1 MLRLG
6 FRGYLNKEVMKNYV
20 LLAMSIFMF
29 SVVSCKD
36 DKNSNAPVR
45 ETILKGSTSIIVDET
60 LLPIIEDQIEVFE
73 SAYDATI
80 TAVPRSEA
88 EAIRSFT
95 QDTANIVILARKL
108 TDQELKIFEQKKII
122 AKQTKFASDG
132 IALIANQRS
141 KDSVIDMASVVA
153 FMKGEKSTAIKGLV
167 FDNPNSST
175 ARYITEMAS
184 LKALPES
191 GVFSFSTNSEAI
203 KFISENEGMI
213 GVVGLNWLVEP
224 TEDNQSIL
232 KNVKVLGV
240 KGIGGTEFVTPSQN
254 NIAEGRYPLARD
266 LFIINAQG
274 FAGLGMGFGSFI
286 TGERGQRI
294 ILKSGLL
301 PVRMPGRK
309 IIIKDNKSQKK

>member
-1 MLRLG
+1 
-6 FRGYLNKEVMKNYV
+6 MKNYALIAISMFV
-20 LLAMSIFMF
+20 FSIIG
-29 SVVSCKD
+29 CKNGND
-36 DKNSNAPVR
+36 GEEVVR

-60 LLPIIEDQIEVFE
+60 LLPIIEDQIQVFE
-73 SAYDATI
+73 SAYEAKI

-95 QDTANIVILARKL
+95 EDTANIVVLARKL
-108 TDQELKIFEQKKII
+108 NEQELKIFEQKKIV

-132 IALIANQRS
+132 IALITNSKS
-141 KDSVIDMASVVA
+141 KDSVIDMKSLISFV
-153 FMKGEKSTAIKGLV
+153 KGNTSTAFKGLV

-175 ARYITEMAS
+175 ARYIIEMAG
-184 LKALPES
+184 LKELPEN
-191 GVFSFSTNSEAI
+191 GIFSYNTNSEAI

-224 TEDNQSIL
+224 SEENQSL
-232 KNVKVLGV
+232 LENVKVLGV
-240 KGIGGTEFVTPSQN
+240 KAVNGAEYVTPSQN

-301 PVRMPGRK
+301 PVRMPSRK
-309 IIIKDNKSQKK
+309 IIIKENKSQKK

>member
-1 MLRLG
+1 
-6 FRGYLNKEVMKNYV
+6 MKNYALIAISMFV
-20 LLAMSIFMF
+20 FSIIG
-29 SVVSCKD
+29 CKNGND
-36 DKNSNAPVR
+36 GEEVVR

-60 LLPIIEDQIEVFE
+60 LLPIIEDQIQVFE
-73 SAYDATI
+73 SAYEAKI

-95 QDTANIVILARKL
+95 EDTANIVVLARKL
-108 TDQELKIFEQKKII
+108 NEQELKIFEQKKIV

-132 IALIANQRS
+132 IALITNSKS
-141 KDSVIDMASVVA
+141 KDSVIDMKSLISFV
-153 FMKGEKSTAIKGLV
+153 KGNTSTAIKGLV

-175 ARYITEMAS
+175 ARYIIEMAG
-184 LKALPES
+184 LKELPEN
-191 GVFSFSTNSEAI
+191 GIFSYNTNSEAI

-224 TEDNQSIL
+224 SEENQSL
-232 KNVKVLGV
+232 LENVKVLGV
-240 KGIGGTEFVTPSQN
+240 KAVNGAEYVTPSQN

-301 PVRMPGRK
+301 PVRMPSRK
-309 IIIKDNKSQKK
+309 IIIKENKSQKK